1 MTIEG
6 WLILALIISVGINL
20 FFLWFSREQ
29 SRRLSYVSQN
39 LSDLIELISNYKQH
53 LRKVYSLEMFYGDET
68 LQFLMEHTNALVA
81 LLEDEY
87 GEVMSITDPLE
98 VVIMEE
104 EDEENEEENEIKQD
118 VFYGGTRSSNP

>member
-6 WLILALIISVGINL
+6 WLILALIISVGIIL

-104 EDEENEEENEIKQD
+104 ENEEEEKEPKQD
-118 VFYGGTRSSNP
+118 VFYGGTRSSNS